1 MLMDLTSYKIVE
13 NLIKMAE
20 KLSRYQVFIVL
31 EKPTFPSNNSVSHN
45 GTLNALSG
53 RMLTRLMM

>member
-20 KLSRYQVFIVL
+20 KLSRYHVFIVL
-31 EKPTFPSNNSVSHN
+31 EKPTFPSAHFSVQQFS
-45 GTLNALSG
+45 
-53 RMLTRLMM
+53 LTQRHLERVIW